1 MGLIIT
7 YAFIVI
13 LGLLLMNFCRIIA
26 DIVDFGEEINA
37 SILISIIMSVF
48 IMFTIFKMIGEV
60 TNVQRAAVLCCS
72 CMFNGF
78 LTLSD
83 NCAGRFF

>member
-60 TNVQRAAVLCCS
+60 NNV
-72 CMFNGF
+72 
-78 LTLSD
+78 
-83 NCAGRFF
+83 